1 MPKPSAPLLTL
12 FFALYGVAV
21 GLYAQ
26 FDPQFAAGLFR
37 LDISSNDAAIVALRV
52 FSGRKVALGLSTL
65 LIWYL
70 KEWRALGV
78 VLGTMAIS
86 AGVDCAVVATTHCWG
101 EQRDGAGEPRGR
113 GYGVGGRGLGVCE
126 LMGRSWFWR
135 TGRLHMGFAMRAS
148 MVSKGCELEHYRHD
162 ELTFY

>member
-1 MPKPSAPLLTL
+1 MPKPSAPPLTL

-37 LDISSNDAAIVALRV
+37 LDIRSNDAAIAALRV
-52 FSGRKVALGLSTL
+52 FSGRNVALALSTL

-86 AGVDCAVVATTHCWG
+86 AGVDCAVVATTH
-101 EQRDGAGEPRGR
+101 AGVSNGMARVR
-113 GYGVGGRGLGVCE
+113 HVGGDMVLAAAAWGLCE

-135 TGRLHMGFAMRAS
+135 KRRLHIGFAMRAS